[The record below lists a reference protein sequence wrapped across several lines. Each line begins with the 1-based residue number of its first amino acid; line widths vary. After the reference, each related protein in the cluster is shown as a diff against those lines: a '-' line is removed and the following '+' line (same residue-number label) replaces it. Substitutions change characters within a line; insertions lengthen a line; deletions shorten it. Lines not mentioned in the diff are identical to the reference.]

1 MRRGVGRDSTSSE
14 VSRNL
19 RRANRRGLNGARK
32 GNPGVLVSTPELTRL
47 DQGNDQID
55 RDTSET
61 HRFGLSS
68 GYLMSCF
75 GMLDS
80 VHIGSPLL
88 AKEKTLVKRCITV
101 TLFLLFTGLA
111 QCSVS
116 SSVRFAAKPGGPD
129 HMLAADFRPKQE
141 TEAPAQP

>member
-1 MRRGVGRDSTSSE
+1 MRRGVGRASTSSE

-55 RDTSET
+55 HDTSET
-61 HRFGLSS
+61 RSFGFSS

-80 VHIGSPLL
+80 VHIGSPLFSKGKN
-88 AKEKTLVKRCITV
+88 ASEAMHYRHAIPFVYRAGARFSITECP
-101 TLFLLFTGLA
+101 FCG
-111 QCSVS
+111 
-116 SSVRFAAKPGGPD
+116 
-129 HMLAADFRPKQE
+129 
-141 TEAPAQP
+141 